1 MAPDPTLRST
11 DGHLEVTGFYRA
23 YILVWH
29 CVLLTDT
36 FILQALCLSPVMT
49 WISRCFLTSVL
60 GLLGSFSIIFW
71 ILDCK
76 KVILHYFYTHD
87 TDWKEFF
94 SCHDSNCIVLSSSH
108 DSDCNFFFSCLDSDC
123 MVIFFSHDSDCMVLF
138 FSHDS
143 DCNLILFLSWLR
155 LHGAFLQSWLRLQFN
170 FFLSWLRLQGAFL

>member
-29 CVLLTDT
+29 CFLLTDT
-36 FILQALCLSPVMT
+36 FILHALCLSPVMT
-49 WISRCFLTSVL
+49 WIRRCFLTSVL

-108 DSDCNFFFSCLDSDC
+108 DSDCNS
-123 MVIFFSHDSDCMVLF
+123 IFFLSWLRLHGD
-138 FSHDS
+138 
-143 DCNLILFLSWLR
+143 FLQSWLR
-155 LHGAFLQSWLRLQFN
+155 LHGAFLQSWLWLQFY
-170 FFLSWLRLQGAFL
+170 FIPVMTKIAWCFSSVMTQIAI